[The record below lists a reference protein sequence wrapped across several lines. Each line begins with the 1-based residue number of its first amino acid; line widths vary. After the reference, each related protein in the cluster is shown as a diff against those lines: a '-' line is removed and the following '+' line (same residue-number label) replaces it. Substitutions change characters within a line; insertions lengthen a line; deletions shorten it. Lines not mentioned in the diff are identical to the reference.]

1 MNVLHVDSSILG
13 EASASRALTARDRS
27 APQGLARPDLAG
39 HATATL
45 PPQPLPHYSAASLAP
60 GDGAQEAR
68 DAAVLEEFLRADVIV
83 IGAPLYNFSLPSQLK
98 AWIDRITIKGRTFR
112 YTAQG
117 PQGLAGGKRVIVAIA
132 RGGVYAPG
140 AGTEFAES
148 YLRFLFNFLG
158 INDVTFVRA
167 EGLNVS
173 PEAARAEPGERPRE
187 HPGPRPRRPGGPC
200 RLSAGDPILGAS
212 VRHLSRR
219 PS

>member
-13 EASASRALTARDRS
+13 DASASRTLSGEIVRHLRASQADLEVTYR
-27 APQGLARPDLAG
+27 DLA
-39 HATATL
+39 AES
-45 PPQPLPHYSAASLAP
+45 LPHYSAASLAP
-60 GDGAQEAR
+60 GDDAQGAQ
-68 DAAVLEEFLRADVIV
+68 DAVVLEEFLRADVIV

-117 PQGLAGGKRVIVAIA
+117 PQGLAGGKRLIVAIT
-132 RGGVYAPG
+132 RGGVYAPD

-158 INDVTFVRA
+158 ITDVTFVRA

-173 PEAARAEPGERPRE
+173 PEVREQSLESARAGIRDL
-187 HPGPRPRRPGGPC
+187 GPAVPAA
-200 RLSAGDPILGAS
+200 LAA
-212 VRHLSRR
+212 
-219 PS
+219 